1 MHQKFDLSD
10 TNPVVDRS
18 RREIDSI
25 GMERMV
31 IRAGKPQLF
40 FFASGPMKL
49 RMIWSIFGRVSRE
62 YFVFGYL

>member
-10 TNPVVDRS
+10 TNPVDDRS

-31 IRAGKPQLF
+31 IRAGNLSF
-40 FFASGPMKL
+40 FSSHPD
-49 RMIWSIFGRVSRE
+49 R
-62 YFVFGYL
+62 